1 MKVLVAYERSGVVRR
16 AFAAR
21 GHHAVS
27 CDLEAAEDGGWHVVG
42 DALAVVAARGWDLVI
57 AHPPCTY
64 LSVSGVH
71 WNARRPERA
80 TLTEQA
86 LEHVRELMRRLFD
99 SGARWCIENPVGL
112 IGSWIRPADQ
122 WVQPYEFGEDAS
134 KKTGLWLSSGLPP
147 LRPGTRVRG
156 RLVCLLRPCLPPVR
170 PDDPMWSD
178 ALRYGCRKCGGK
190 LVERWS
196 NQSDSGQNLEPDTKR
211 QAENRARTYPGI
223 ARAMAEQWGALV

>member
-16 AFAAR
+16 EFAER
-21 GHHAVS
+21 GHQAVS
-27 CDLEAAEDGGWHVVG
+27 CDLEPADDGGPHIHG
-42 DALAVVAARGWDLVI
+42 DAMQVIGWGWDLVI
-57 AHPPCTY
+57 AHPTCTY
-64 LSVSGVH
+64 LTSAGLH
-71 WNARRPERA
+71 WNRSNPERA
-80 TLTEQA
+80 KLSKAA
-86 LEHVRELMRRLFD
+86 LHHVAELFD
-99 SGARWCIENPVGL
+99 RLRHTAKLWCVENPVGL
-112 IGSWIRPADQ
+112 IGSKICGADQ

-134 KKTGLWLSSGLPP
+134 KKTGLWLSSGLHR

-156 RLVCLLRPCLPPVR
+156 RLVCPLLGCLPPVR

-178 ALRYGCRKCGGK
+178 ALRYGCRQCGGK

-223 ARAMAEQWGALV
+223 ARAMSEQWGSIV